1 MLIKE
6 QLLTSGQ
13 YNVQKTSNKLFVW
26 GLGTS
31 GQVGSVLYLFSLAQ
45 LSAGNSHAVALTSD
59 NRVLAWG
66 LNSSG
71 QLGDGTTIN
80 KSFPQ
85 QIGLKGGW
93 KKVSAG
99 NSFTVAVRGDGTLY
113 AWGLNTSGQLGIGVT
128 TDRSSPSQA
137 GIGVNWNNIDAGG
150 DHVLATTTT
159 ALLYAWGLNNAGQ
172 MGEGNTVNRST
183 PAQIFSIT
191 DTSANSN
198 LITKYSSTYSTTVV
212 PITGSLSGYFDG
224 SSLVT
229 APDSAIFEMAAGD
242 FTVEAFFYATVF
254 NSFNTIIHKGAVG
267 VFAPYYFLV
276 NISGGVLFYS
286 SSTGSSWDI
295 ANALNFGTVALNT
308 WNHIAVSRTSSDLRL
323 FLNGVL
329 QTTIN
334 VGVLSLTDN
343 NRAVGIGCRSDGT
356 EGFTGYISNVRI
368 VKGVGVYTGNFTV
381 PTSVLTAT
389 QSAGTNIQA
398 ITGSDTSL
406 LLYTTLASTVSQNSF
421 TQLSAGLSYSAAI
434 DTTSKLYTWGL
445 NASGQLG
452 LTNINSPN
460 GDTINRSSPVQLGT
474 SSWQLVSAGQGH
486 TAAILDNSTLWT
498 WGLNT
503 SFQLGL
509 TDTGASGNSINR
521 SAPVRVTSGSGS
533 GSWKNV
539 SAGNAFTLAIAND
552 LAGATDN
559 LLFTWGRNQEGQT
572 GFVNS
577 TTLRS
582 TPQQITTGSWALISA
597 GGSFSVAT
605 NDTKLL
611 YAWGAGA
618 GGTSAYGTTINRS
631 SPVLVS
637 FTSTVSQSSPIQIG
651 ASSWSIVSGGNNFF
665 VALRSDNLLFAWG
678 LNSSG
683 QLGDNSSINKSS
695 PVQIGTSSWIAI
707 SATGGGGA
715 ANAVLAIST
724 DNKLWGWGT
733 NNIGLKINTTSWI
746 QVTTGQEH
754 SVALR
759 SDNTVWCWGI
769 GSYGSLGNNSTIT
782 RSSPVQAG
790 SANNWTMVTTTQNQS
805 SGAINSLGEL
815 YMWGNNQTGDLG
827 INATTNRSNPTVVP
841 YNLLSWTFVAGT
853 GAITNDGKLWKWG
866 VNSTGAIGNNTTINR
881 SSPVHVGVGTSF
893 TFVTGHL
900 AFTGAIDTTG
910 RLWTWGQ
917 NTSGSLGVN
926 DAINRSR
933 PVLVSQ
939 PVSIQSVS
947 WSIVAATDPHML
959 GLTTTGLLYAWGLN
973 TSGQLGDGTA
983 ITKST
988 PVQIGSSSWAA
999 IGIMASASMAVDI
1012 NGALF
1017 TWGAGANN
1025 RLGDGA
1031 TINKSS
1037 PTQIFG
1043 GGNFGYSTNGFRI
1056 ITSSRAGSGRA
1067 FVVRA
1072 DGAIFGWGDGAQ
1084 GALGNNTATS
1094 VNSPVL
1100 VTNVLTSTSSP
1111 VLISESTSWTQVSLG
1126 LSSAAAINNLGELYT
1141 WGAQNGFGQLGNNS
1155 TLNTLSPFKVG
1166 SSSWT
1171 QVSAGAQHVMAI
1183 TVDNKLFGWGN
1194 NSNYQLGDNTN
1205 VTKSSPIQI
1214 GTSYAEIAISSWIQV
1229 SAGLAYTLAI
1239 DSNYKLY
1246 GWGQNTAGQIG
1257 VVTESFNW
1265 TQLDAGA
1272 AFSGA
1277 IRQDNTLWFWG
1288 TNTSGNLGTQD
1299 TLAKSSPVQIGTS
1312 SWTQVSV
1319 TKNLTSAAAAIRSDS
1334 ALFMWGNNSAGQLG
1348 DITTINKS
1356 SPVQIG
1362 SSSWS
1367 QVSVGDSHTLAIDA
1381 VGRLFG
1387 WGLATALN
1395 SSTAPFS
1402 WTVVSENTSHV
1413 VAVRSDGLLF
1423 TWGLNSSGQLGDSTT
1438 INRSSPTQIGT
1449 SSWTTANAGDDH
1461 TLAITSDYRL
1471 FAWGGNATNQLGD
1484 NTTVNKSSP
1493 VQVVNPAVSWTSVTA
1508 ANSFSM
1514 GITSTNSLYVW
1525 GLGTSGQLGTLTEIF
1540 SWNSISAG
1548 SSNSLAIRNN
1558 NRLYAW
1564 GLNTGYQLGD
1574 GSSVTKSSPVQVA
1587 GTLSWNSVSAGVNH
1601 TLGITNTG
1609 ALYGWGVAT
1618 TGATG
1623 NYGEVYSWN
1632 MVASAGNNSFFIR
1645 SDGSLWATGPNTNG
1659 FLGLNDTFERS
1670 SPVQVGTSSW
1680 TFISA
1685 GEGAVLGIT
1694 ADYKLFSWGDNSG
1707 GQLGD
1712 GTTINKSS
1720 PVQIGI
1726 GFSWIQAAA
1735 AGSQSLAIRNDY
1747 TLWSFGYNFQGRLGL
1762 NDIVNR
1768 SNPTQVGTSSWIA
1781 VAAGAASMAIRSDNT
1796 LWTWGLSQ
1804 FGQLGIGVTTN
1815 RSSPVQ
1821 VTTPGTGPWL
1831 AIAAH
1836 EDYSLAVS
1844 GPGLGTPYSVYFIGG
1859 VNIYGQAGLNS
1870 TSSSFSLP
1878 TLTKAGAAGSSFIQ
1892 VSTNA
1897 TNNQY
1902 YSNQALTSD
1911 GKIWA
1916 WGYNAQG
1923 QLGDGTSLAGNG
1935 GRSSP
1940 VLVSGSTSWSQLSK
1954 QNGSEISFGISN
1966 DGKLYGWAYAPY
1978 YATYNAAPVAVS
1990 NPIQIGG
1997 NIRWGN
2003 YNSPIYAIN
2012 SEAGQ
2017 GSWTSV
2023 AAGNSFSLGIK
2034 NDNLYGW
2041 GQNVYGE
2048 TGTNLTTNPIY
2059 SPTQIGTSSW
2069 SVVSASEL
2077 GNFAG
2082 GIRSDN
2088 KLFMWGLGLAQ
2099 TALTESSVEPQWNQI
2114 SIGLSHAI
2122 ALRSDGTLWAWGGN
2136 AGGQLGDGTTI
2147 NQSSPVQIGTSS
2159 WIQVATGYGSSY
2171 AIKRDGTLWSWG
2183 INDSGTLGISP
2194 LTGNRSS
2201 PTQIGTSSWA
2211 LVAAGYYSAYGILPN
2226 GQLYSWGDNGIGQLA
2241 TNDLVLRSSPTL
2253 ISGGGTY
2260 RYVHSSGRLV
2270 AGIRTDNTLW
2280 MWGYGASGGIGT
2292 GTVAAQATPQQVT
2305 TGSSTWTKVVVFGT
2319 IGASEQLITGV
2330 AGITTVGTLYTWGAS
2345 ANGAAAAYRG
2355 QITVPTITLF
2365 GTTTSFTNITSG
2377 IAGAVFATDTS
2388 SNLWTWGANDFGQL
2402 SDGSTINKSSPVILS
2417 SALGTSWRLLNNMS
2431 NAYNGSLINSNLEM
2445 FIWGNNAT
2453 GQLGLGDTINRS
2465 SPVQL
2470 AGSWVQTNNIY
2481 TLSFLSP
2488 ILATTTSSP
2497 VQIGNSSWTQLS
2509 TGTSHSLAIRV
2520 DGTLWSWGI
2529 NANSVLGF
2537 NDTVT
2542 RSSPTQIGT
2551 SSWTSVSAGFNHS
2564 MAIRS
2569 DNTLWGWGSNTFGQV
2584 GAYSAPY
2591 SWTSLAVRGQ
2601 SSIAIRTDGSLWVWG
2616 VNSSGQLG
2624 LGDTINRSSPTLLD
2638 AGSWNFATCGYFSA
2652 AAIKS
2657 DGTLWTW
2664 GLNAQGMLGHGDNVA
2679 KSSPVQVAG
2688 GGSWTQVACA
2698 NYYTTALKTD
2708 GTAFSMGWNQNGNL
2722 GTNNAISYNSPTAVA
2737 GGLSFAQLAVL
2748 QGSLQG
2754 NSNGQTYALTPAGI
2768 LYTWGANI
2776 NGLAGIGDNNARSAP
2791 TLLSSPWN
2799 VTVWNK
2805 IFTGELNVFAI
2816 RNDGA
2821 LYAWGGPRLE
2831 LLGINSAGSAYVTSP
2846 IAVNAGFSYVSVA
2859 SGRADAPGTVVAIR
2873 SDGSLYTWGWNTTGS
2888 QWNFSGIVRSSP
2900 TLLDSGSW
2908 TSVDGSVLDSFI
2920 ALKNGIPYSWGYNT
2934 NGELG
2939 IGDILA
2945 RSSPV
2950 QIGNA
2955 PDINTLSPV
2964 QIGSSSWSQ
2973 VSAGNQFTLARDIN
2987 GNLYTWGQDTSGQL
3001 GF

>member
-137 GIGVNWNNIDAGG
+137 GIGVNWNNVDAGG

-172 MGEGNTVNRST
+172 IGENNTFNRST
-183 PAQIFSIT
+183 PVQIFSLN
-191 DTSANSN
+191 DVSANSGTN
-198 LITKYSSTYSTTVV
+198 LISKFNSTYSTSIV
-212 PITGSLSGYFDG
+212 PITGSVSGVFNGNSY
-224 SSLVT
+224 VT
-229 APDSAIFEMAAGD
+229 APDNAIFEMAAGD
-242 FTVEAFFYATVF
+242 FTVEAFFYA
-254 NSFNTIIHKGAVG
+254 SAIPNTWNDIVTKGGAG
-267 VFAPYYFLV
+267 IFQPYYIAL
-276 NISGGVLFYS
+276 NSNGNLYFYS
-286 SSTGSSWDI
+286 SSSGSSWDI
-295 ANALNFGTVALNT
+295 ANAVIFGTPTLNIWYHVA
-308 WNHIAVSRTSSDLRL
+308 ASRVGTDIFL

-329 QTTIN
+329 VNTVN
-334 VGVLSLTDN
+334 VGTASLFN
-343 NRAVGIGCRSDGT
+343 NTRDVTIGARGQAD
-356 EGFTGYISNVRI
+356 EWFTGYISNVRI
-368 VKGVGVYTGNFTV
+368 VKGVGVYTGNFAV

-452 LTNINSPN
+452 QVTLTAPS
-460 GDTINRSSPVQLGT
+460 GDQINRSSPTQVGT

-486 TAAILDNSTLWT
+486 TAAINNISVLFT
-498 WGLNT
+498 WGLNS
-503 SFQLGL
+503 SFQLGN
-509 TDTGASGNSINR
+509 NSTISR
-521 SAPVRVTSGSGS
+521 SSPIQVTTGSGS

-552 LAGATDN
+552 PAGATDN

-611 YAWGAGA
+611 YTWGAGA

-707 SATGGGGA
+707 SATGGGTT

-769 GSYGSLGNNSTIT
+769 GLYGSLGNNSTIT

-926 DAINRSR
+926 DAINRSA

-1126 LSSAAAINNLGELYT
+1126 SSSAAAINNLGELYT

-1312 SWTQVSV
+1312 SWIQVSV

-1493 VQVVNPAVSWTSVTA
+1493 VQVVNPVVSWTSVTA

-1609 ALYGWGVAT
+1609 ALYGWGTAT

-1623 NYGEVYSWN
+1623 NYSPMYSWT
-1632 MVASAGNNSFFIR
+1632 MTTGTASAN
-1645 SDGSLWATGPNTNG
+1645 L
-1659 FLGLNDTFERS
+1659 
-1670 SPVQVGTSSW
+1670 
-1680 TFISA
+1680 
-1685 GEGAVLGIT
+1685 
-1694 ADYKLFSWGDNSG
+1694 
-1707 GQLGD
+1707 
-1712 GTTINKSS
+1712 
-1720 PVQIGI
+1720 
-1726 GFSWIQAAA
+1726 
-1735 AGSQSLAIRNDY
+1735 
-1747 TLWSFGYNFQGRLGL
+1747 
-1762 NDIVNR
+1762 
-1768 SNPTQVGTSSWIA
+1768 IA
-1781 VAAGAASMAIRSDNT
+1781 LRSDNT
-1796 LWTWGLSQ
+1796 LWALGNNAFGTLGLGDTISRSNFVQIGTSSFIFVAAGYLNVFAITTDYKLFGWGYNADGQIGDNSTIDKSSPVQLGVGNSWIAASSGEAHSLFLRLDNTLWTAGNNAFGRLGLSDIIYRSSFTQIGSNSYTQISAGSSASAGIRSDGTLWTWGYNNS
-1804 FGQLGIGVTTN
+1804 GQLGVLDNVN
-1815 RSSPVQ
+1815 RSSPTQ

-1831 AIAAH
+1831 AVSAGIAN
-1836 EDYSLAVS
+1836 YMLAIT
-1844 GPGLGTPYSVYFIGG
+1844 GAGLGTPYSVYSWGSNTDG
-1859 VNIYGQAGLNS
+1859 ATGRNLD
-1870 TSSSFSLP
+1870 TSNGNTPLIV
-1878 TLTKAGAAGSSFIQ
+1878 KAGAAGASFIQ
-1892 VSTNA
+1892 VA
-1897 TNNQY
+1897 TRNDAGFEA
-1902 YSNQALTSD
+1902 SSMALSSD
-1911 GKIWA
+1911 GKIWM
-1916 WGYNAQG
+1916 WGLNTSG
-1923 QLGDGTSLAGNG
+1923 ELGNNSNTS
-1935 GRSSP
+1935 RSSP
-1940 VLVSGSTSWSQLSK
+1940 VLVTGTTSWSQI
-1954 QNGSEISFGISN
+1954 NNRMGGAITTAIATDN
-1966 DGKLYGWAYAPY
+1966 TLYHWGVAITFFP
-1978 YATYNAAPVAVS
+1978 TDNIGNAS
-1990 NPIQIGG
+1990 NPVQVGG
-1997 NIRWGN
+1997 NTIF
-2003 YNSPIYAIN
+2003 NSFALPAFAIQ
-2012 SEAGQ
+2012 SEPGQ

-2034 NDNLYGW
+2034 NSKLYTW
-2041 GQNVYGE
+2041 GQNSLGQ
-2048 TGTNLTTNPIY
+2048 TGNNNTAINPIY
-2059 SPTQIGTSSW
+2059 SPTQLGTSNW

-2077 GNFAG
+2077 NNFAAA
-2082 GIRSDN
+2082 IASDG
-2088 KLFMWGLGLAQ
+2088 KLF
-2099 TALTESSVEPQWNQI
+2099 
-2114 SIGLSHAI
+2114 
-2122 ALRSDGTLWAWGGN
+2122 
-2136 AGGQLGDGTTI
+2136 
-2147 NQSSPVQIGTSS
+2147 
-2159 WIQVATGYGSSY
+2159 
-2171 AIKRDGTLWSWG
+2171 
-2183 INDSGTLGISP
+2183 
-2194 LTGNRSS
+2194 
-2201 PTQIGTSSWA
+2201 
-2211 LVAAGYYSAYGILPN
+2211 
-2226 GQLYSWGDNGIGQLA
+2226 
-2241 TNDLVLRSSPTL
+2241 
-2253 ISGGGTY
+2253 
-2260 RYVHSSGRLV
+2260 
-2270 AGIRTDNTLW
+2270 
-2280 MWGYGASGGIGT
+2280 
-2292 GTVAAQATPQQVT
+2292 
-2305 TGSSTWTKVVVFGT
+2305 
-2319 IGASEQLITGV
+2319 
-2330 AGITTVGTLYTWGAS
+2330 TWGV
-2345 ANGAAAAYRG
+2345 N
-2355 QITVPTITLF
+2355 
-2365 GTTTSFTNITSG
+2365 TS
-2377 IAGAVFATDTS
+2377 
-2388 SNLWTWGANDFGQL
+2388 
-2402 SDGSTINKSSPVILS
+2402 
-2417 SALGTSWRLLNNMS
+2417 
-2431 NAYNGSLINSNLEM
+2431 
-2445 FIWGNNAT
+2445 
-2453 GQLGLGDTINRS
+2453 GQLGLTDINAGGDTINRS
-2465 SPVQL
+2465 SPVQV
-2470 AGSWVQTNNIY
+2470 G
-2481 TLSFLSP
+2481 
-2488 ILATTTSSP
+2488 TSSWAL
-2497 VQIGNSSWTQLS
+2497 VSVGGSHTLGIQADGSLWAWGLNSSSQLGDI
-2509 TGTSHSLAIRV
+2509 TT
-2520 DGTLWSWGI
+2520 I
-2529 NANSVLGF
+2529 N
-2537 NDTVT
+2537 
-2542 RSSPTQIGT
+2542 RSSPNQVGT

-2569 DNTLWGWGSNTFGQV
+2569 DNTLWGWGSNTFGQI
-2584 GAYSAPY
+2584 GKISEAY

-2776 NGLAGIGDNNARSAP
+2776 NGLAGIGDGNARSAP

-2888 QWNFSGIVRSSP
+2888 QWNLSGIVRSSP
-2900 TLLDSGSW
+2900 TLLDSGIW

-2920 ALKNGIPYSWGYNT
+2920 ALKNGIPYSWGYNAD
-2934 NGELG
+2934 GRLG
-2939 IGDILA
+2939 IGDTLA